1 MINYLIGG
9 AAALLDMGVG
19 TCTCARADVAAR
31 TPKGPPAAPAVV
43 GMSMEWS
50 GANVLLRSP
59 GFVQMLS
66 NLADADS
73 SGAGPLRIGGNSADT
88 TWWDPNGTKPFD
100 TSCAAS
106 YSGQV
111 CVKYAVGPS
120 DIDLH
125 CAAAASV
132 NSSVVYDVSMMQN
145 ATAAWAVEEVRGIV
159 AAATAAV
166 KSDRIEAFEVG
177 NEPDLFLEN
186 GIRSPESRPEDW
198 VKEQLGIYLPA
209 IGRELHRSGLGA
221 AGRDGAPAKWLQA
234 GTFCC
239 KKLFYA
245 ALPERMRAL
254 RASGALKSWSQHAYG
269 LSQPKGGPGPPLAE
283 LLGEGAMASRI
294 GEFVAPVARAAAETR
309 VPFVVGETNSINMGG
324 ERGVSDTAASALWA
338 SDWIARLVALGAQRI
353 NFHGSQNA
361 PYSWIN
367 GWRDGTTGKEPV
379 VTPLYYA
386 MLVMARTLRGG
397 AVPVGVTNRSRVTNA
412 SSAVVSHAWVLQDG
426 RRVAIVYKAVNDT
439 KPTHGRYTWTDPRL
453 MPQALGAGAVT
464 AARAVPSGHK
474 RTHMGITGWQRDL
487 RRNTDGRAVGT
498 FTPQQVARGT
508 DGSYSFED
516 LREAWLCWRSVK
528 KVEPNYRMRSL
539 WRVGCRT
546 WLRAVQRR

>member
-1 MINYLIGG
+1 
-9 AAALLDMGVG
+9 MGV
-19 TCTCARADVAAR
+19 AAPAPVLVLDVAAR

-73 SGAGPLRIGGNSADT
+73 SGAGPPLRIGGNSADT

-100 TSCAAS
+100 TSCPAS

-125 CAAAASV
+125 TAAAASV

-186 GIRSPESRPEDW
+186 GIRSPEYKPEDW

-309 VPFVVGETNSINMGG
+309 VPFVMGETNSINMGG

-426 RRVAIVYKAVNDT
+426 SVRVAIVHKAVNDS
-439 KPTHGRYTWTDPRL
+439 KPTHVTVYVDGPTADAAGT
-453 MPQALGAGAVT
+453 LGAGAVT
-464 AARAVPSGHK
+464 WLRAPSPAATSGL
-474 RTHMGITGWQRDL
+474 TWGSPDGNVTFDA
-487 RRNTDGRAVGT
+487 TPDGRAVGT

-508 DGSYSFED
+508 DGSYSFEVPPG
-516 LREAWLCWRSVK
+516 SV
-528 KVEPNYRMRSL
+528 
-539 WRVGCRT
+539 
-546 WLRAVQRR
+546 AVLEISQK